1 MTDPL
6 LRRRL
11 RRARRALS
19 QREQREHAQA
29 VSRRLISS
37 GLTHAARRIALYLPI
52 AGELDPSPIH
62 ARLEDRR
69 RWYLP
74 VLRKHAP
81 GRLWFVHIDAKSRFK
96 RNRFGI
102 LEPAARN
109 RHIVP
114 PQGLDL
120 ILLPLVGF
128 DTQCHRIGMG
138 AGFYDRS
145 LAFLGDRQHWQRP
158 RLIGL
163 AHECQRIEAIE
174 PEPWDR
180 PMDAVVTEQ
189 ALYLRGACTGR
200 ALQPVQSAQRL
211 PGSSRSGV
219 ALRCSGR

>member
-1 MTDPL
+1 MSLFFDRPTTVTDPL

-19 QREQREHAQA
+19 QREQHEHAEA
-29 VSRRLISS
+29 VCKRLINS
-37 GLTHAARRIALYLPI
+37 GLMHSARRIALYLPLP
-52 AGELDPSPIH
+52 GELDPTPIRE
-62 ARLEDRR
+62 RLQGRR

-74 VLRKHAP
+74 VLRQHAP
-81 GRLWFVHIDAKSRFK
+81 GRLWFVRLNVKSRLR

-109 RHIVP
+109 RQIVP

-120 ILLPLVGF
+120 IFVPLVGF
-128 DTQCHRIGMG
+128 DAQCHRIGMG

-163 AHECQRIEAIE
+163 AHECQRIESIK

-180 PMDAVVTEQ
+180 PMDAVVTEH
-189 ALYLRGACTGR
+189 AVYRRT
-200 ALQPVQSAQRL
+200 
-211 PGSSRSGV
+211 
-219 ALRCSGR
+219 

>member
-11 RRARRALS
+11 RRARLALS
-19 QREQREHAQA
+19 QRDQRDHAESVCQ
-29 VSRRLISS
+29 RLISS
-37 GLTHAARRIALYLPI
+37 GLMHAAKRIALYLPI
-52 AGELDPSPIH
+52 AGELDPSPIR
-62 ARLEDRR
+62 ARLQGRR

-74 VLRKHAP
+74 VLRQHAP
-81 GRLWFVHIDAKSRFK
+81 GRLWFVRLDASSRFK

-102 LEPAARN
+102 PEPAARG
-109 RHIVP
+109 RKILT

-120 ILLPLVGF
+120 ILVPLVGF
-128 DTQCHRIGMG
+128 DAQCHRIGMG

-163 AHECQRIEAIE
+163 AHECQRVDHIE

-180 PMDAVVTEQ
+180 PMDAVVTER
-189 ALYLRGACTGR
+189 ALY
-200 ALQPVQSAQRL
+200 QRQI
-211 PGSSRSGV
+211 
-219 ALRCSGR
+219 

>member
-19 QREQREHAQA
+19 QREQREHAEA
-29 VSRRLISS
+29 VCQRLLSS
-37 GLTHAARRIALYLPI
+37 GLTHSARRIALYLPVS
-52 AGELDPSPIH
+52 GELDPSPIRE
-62 ARLEDRR
+62 RLRGHR

-74 VLRKHAP
+74 VLRPHAP
-81 GRLWFVHIDAKSRFK
+81 GRLWFVRIDPKSRLR
-96 RNRFGI
+96 RNRFDI

-109 RHIVP
+109 RQIVP

-120 ILLPLVGF
+120 ILVPLVGF
-128 DTQCHRIGMG
+128 DAQCHRIGMG

-145 LAFLGDRQHWQRP
+145 LAFLGDRRHWQRP

-163 AHECQRIEAIE
+163 AHECQRVEAIE

-180 PMDAVVTEQ
+180 PMDAVVTER
-189 ALYLRGACTGR
+189 ALYRR
-200 ALQPVQSAQRL
+200 AI
-211 PGSSRSGV
+211 
-219 ALRCSGR
+219 